1 MKTLKQAINWLVEY
15 ERFIYNTTRNYEQIK
30 YIENLLCEM
39 KKIEKLGK

>member
-15 ERFIYNTTRNYEQIK
+15 ERFIYNTTRDTEQIK

-39 KKIEKLGK
+39 KKFEKIGE